1 MKKAVLKT
9 LGIAYGLMFAQQFS
23 GINAIIFYSETI
35 FKLTGVD
42 LDPLLQ
48 MVVFAV
54 VQVIACVIAA
64 ALIDQVSFPQLN
76 RVNAALLNQSLFQI
90 NLLLPWIYYSKILIM
105 IMR

>member
-42 LDPLLQ
+42 LDPLMQ

-54 VQVIACVIAA
+54 VQVIACIIAA

-76 RVNAALLNQSLFQI
+76 RVNAALCFSTISF
-90 NLLLPWIYYSKILIM
+90 
-105 IMR
+105 

>member
-1 MKKAVLKT
+1 MKKPVLKT

-35 FKLTGVD
+35 FKQTGVD
-42 LDPLLQ
+42 LDPLMQ

-64 ALIDQVSFPQLN
+64 ATIDLVSFP
-76 RVNAALLNQSLFQI
+76 RRI
-90 NLLLPWIYYSKILIM
+90 E
-105 IMR
+105 